1 MGTQPNISKSG
12 LDDKICLSEDGKNI
26 IVKRMNIID
35 KRMSI
40 NRNEACGTN
49 VLTVKGNN
57 LRLICALAY
66 GWRYKTMYE
75 QGQSIEQIIKHEHKA
90 ERTIY
95 KYMALAYLS
104 PKIVMAIMDANA
116 PVIDLQKL
124 FHIAAKYT
132 DFKEQ
137 EDKFFVSA

>member
-1 MGTQPNISKSG
+1 
-12 LDDKICLSEDGKNI
+12 
-26 IVKRMNIID
+26 
-35 KRMSI
+35 
-40 NRNEACGTN
+40 
-49 VLTVKGNN
+49 
-57 LRLICALAY
+57 
-66 GWRYKTMYE
+66 MYE

-95 KYMALAYLS
+95 KYMTLAYLS
-104 PKIVMAIMDANA
+104 LKIVMAIMDANA
-116 PVIDLQKL
+116 PVIDMQRL